1 MKKLFIMLCCL
12 VLVFMPMTVRAAE
25 KEKVN
30 VYIFYGDGCPHCHRA
45 FEFFKSIDEE
55 YGKYYKLV
63 KFETWYSSSN
73 NKMLIE
79 VAEKMG
85 SDLEKL
91 GVPYIVIGDKV
102 FEGYTEEYDEEI
114 KKTIKE
120 TYENGDYEDKVKP
133 IIDERAK
140 KNKETLIAASG
151 SITTLAILTIIN
163 LMARKVFSK

>member
-1 MKKLFIMLCCL
+1 MKKLFMILCCL

-25 KEKVN
+25 KEKVK

-63 KFETWYSSSN
+63 KYETWYSSSN
-73 NKMLIE
+73 NKMLVE

-85 SDLEKL
+85 SDLDKL

-102 FEGYTEEYDEEI
+102 FEGYTEEYDEDI
-114 KKTIKE
+114 KKAIKE
-120 TYENGDYEDKVKP
+120 AYETNWMSTVGANINEVEKL
-133 IIDERAK
+133 AA
-140 KNKETLIAASG
+140 NKIGCKYAVALVIGNDTA
-151 SITTLAILTIIN
+151 
-163 LMARKVFSK
+163 V